1 MGFFSALSLIHTRAK
16 MHLKANAAQT
26 YLSYLWWLL
35 EPALYVALFYVVF
48 EVLMLRG
55 GPGFLY
61 FLILGKI
68 PFLWVSKSLSSGAN
82 SIRSNRGLMGQ
93 VRLPIGILP
102 YTPLLE
108 AVYKQVFVFAF
119 LGIFLSVSLNL
130 TPTMHWWSLLAVV
143 VVNMLFII
151 AITLPF
157 SWLVAV
163 IPDVSQ
169 LLPMVTMF
177 LMFTSGIFFDVNDI
191 ADPVLRDAILTY
203 QPLAFLI
210 DAYRAVLLRGEL
222 PDVSHLVTL
231 AVVFSLLI
239 ALWHL
244 WFVRTH
250 HFVVRRA
257 LHS

>member
-1 MGFFSALSLIHTRAK
+1 MDFFSALSLIHTRAK
-16 MHLKANAAQT
+16 MNLKANAAQT

-82 SIRSNRGLMGQ
+82 SIRSDRGLMSQ
-93 VRLPIGILP
+93 LRLPIGILP
-102 YTPLLE
+102 YTHMLE
-108 AVYKQVFVFAF
+108 AFYKQVFVFAF
-119 LGIFLSVSLNL
+119 LGVFLVLTLGL
-130 TPTMHWWSLLAVV
+130 TPTMLWWSLLAVV
-143 VVNMLFII
+143 VVNALFII

-157 SWLVAV
+157 SWLASVV
-163 IPDVSQ
+163 PDVSK
-169 LLPMVTMF
+169 LLPIITMF

-210 DAYRAVLLRGEL
+210 DAYRAVLLRSEL
-222 PDVSHLVTL
+222 PDMVHLVSL
-231 AVVFSLLI
+231 ALVFSVLI
-239 ALWHL
+239 AVWHV
-244 WFVRTH
+244 WFSSTH
-250 HFVVRRA
+250 HFVVRRV

>member
-1 MGFFSALSLIHTRAK
+1 
-16 MHLKANAAQT
+16 
-26 YLSYLWWLL
+26 
-35 EPALYVALFYVVF
+35 
-48 EVLMLRG
+48 MLRG

-68 PFLWVSKSLSSGAN
+68 PFLWVSKSLSTGAN

-143 VVNMLFII
+143 AVNMLFII

-163 IPDVSQ
+163 VPDVSQ

-191 ADPVLRDAILTY
+191 ADPVLRDTILTC

-231 AVVFSLLI
+231 AVVFLLLI

>member
-1 MGFFSALSLIHTRAK
+1 MSFFSALSLIHSRAQ
-16 MHLKANAAQT
+16 MNLKANAAQT

-68 PFLWVSKSLSSGAN
+68 PFLWVSKSLSTGAN

-119 LGIFLSVSLNL
+119 LGSFSVGKPKFNAYHAL
-130 TPTMHWWSLLAVV
+130 VV
-143 VVNMLFII
+143 VVCCSSGQYAFYHRYYTTVQLAGCSCSRCLS
-151 AITLPF
+151 AITY
-157 SWLVAV
+157 
-163 IPDVSQ
+163 
-169 LLPMVTMF
+169 
-177 LMFTSGIFFDVNDI
+177 G
-191 ADPVLRDAILTY
+191 Y
-203 QPLAFLI
+203 H
-210 DAYRAVLLRGEL
+210 
-222 PDVSHLVTL
+222 VSHV
-231 AVVFSLLI
+231 
-239 ALWHL
+239 HL
-244 WFVRTH
+244 RHLF
-250 HFVVRRA
+250 
-257 LHS
+257 